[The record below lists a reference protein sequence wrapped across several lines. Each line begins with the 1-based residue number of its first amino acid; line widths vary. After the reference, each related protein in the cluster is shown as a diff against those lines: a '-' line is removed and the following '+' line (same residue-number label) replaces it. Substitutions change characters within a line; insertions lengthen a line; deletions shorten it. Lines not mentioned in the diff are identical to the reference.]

1 MPPATSGG
9 TAGGSTMTLQTT
21 FDPHAQ
27 LRALYQA
34 LLSDQECFD
43 EFKRLLQLYDFVP
56 TEEEEEESPE
66 AMAVRDRLNDR
77 IRSWIGTSFD
87 GLSVRQTLQW
97 RAIIVEERFNV
108 SLAPWKE

>member
-1 MPPATSGG
+1 MAVPA
-9 TAGGSTMTLQTT
+9 T

-34 LLSDQECFD
+34 LLSNQECFD

-56 TEEEEEESPE
+56 AAADDEETAE
-66 AMAVRDRLNDR
+66 ALAVRERLNRR
-77 IRSWIGTSFD
+77 IRSWIGGEFD
-87 GLSVRQTLQW
+87 GLSTRQTLQW

-108 SLAPWKE
+108 SLSPWKEANGY

>member
-1 MPPATSGG
+1 MRAAIEGGAT
-9 TAGGSTMTLQTT
+9 GGSTMTLQTT

-56 TEEEEEESPE
+56 TAADEEETAE
-66 AMAVRDRLNDR
+66 AAAVRERLNRR
-77 IRSWIGTSFD
+77 IRSWIGRSFD
-87 GLSVRQTLQW
+87 GLSTRQTLQW

-108 SLAPWKE
+108 